1 MKYLLIIPPEVEESI
16 AHFHPLL
23 KRKVRYALQEIQEDP
38 LLGKPLKGPLEGL
51 RSYRVTRYRIVYRVV
66 RRKVLVE
73 VIDIGP
79 REMIYERILQILRL
93 RPFLYNRN
101 FL

>member
-1 MKYLLIIPPEVEESI
+1 MNYLLIIPPQVEESV

-23 KRKVRYALQEIQEDP
+23 KRKVRYALQEIQYDP

-51 RSYRVTRYRIVYRVV
+51 RSYRVTRYRIVYRMV
-66 RRKVLVE
+66 RRKIQIQ

-79 REMIYERILQILRL
+79 REIIYERILQILNL
-93 RPFLYNRN
+93 RS
-101 FL
+101 